1 MVRESLYMGVSG
13 RGEDDAGVFAAA
25 VGVGVVVAGAAW
37 YIGSGD
43 VAVGIDGEYGVG
55 GLLLFPGM
63 VVM

>member
-1 MVRESLYMGVSG
+1 MVRESLYIGVSG
-13 RGEDDAGVFAAA
+13 RGEDDVGVFTAA

-43 VAVGIDGEYGVG
+43 VAMGIGGECGVG

-63 VVM
+63 AVI